1 MMRDFCYEQTRES
14 VDYDWEDFSLSDVA
28 NGLGVERVSCRIYYS
43 TDNLTRRIMVFRGST
58 NENAIQLLTDMG
70 FIVWDLDTPVFPIPV
85 KPVEIQQELVQVQ
98 QDPNMIP
105 YKYNP
110 EGLTDYVWGAMSPS
124 DPTQVPSKYYTRE
137 EAQQHADNMNKRI
150 DTWEENL
157 KGRWNKDHW
166 KVKPEPWVV
175 KRLKND

>member
-1 MMRDFCYEQTRES
+1 
-14 VDYDWEDFSLSDVA
+14 
-28 NGLGVERVSCRIYYS
+28 
-43 TDNLTRRIMVFRGST
+43 
-58 NENAIQLLTDMG
+58 
-70 FIVWDLDTPVFPIPV
+70 
-85 KPVEIQQELVQVQ
+85 
-98 QDPNMIP
+98 MIP

-157 KGRWNKDHW
+157 KGRPGRWNKDHW